1 MFGAAEP
8 EDDEGSWGR
17 RVLTRLLERLLA
29 SVPQR
34 PIGRLGRTVLLSPIV
49 GVLAGLA
56 AVALEWAL
64 HLGSEAIIGRYA
76 QTGSAE
82 FLHWHPSILLLPALG
97 GLLSGVIVQLIFRKP
112 PGHGTDLMVHA
123 FHHRDGR
130 FSSTAPTIKA
140 VAAVGVISFG
150 GSAGPE
156 GPIAA
161 VGAALGSK
169 VARLVGLTP
178 RDRRTLLIAGCAAGV
193 GALFQ
198 CPLGGALFA
207 TGVLY
212 RDPEFEGSALVS
224 SFIASVFGYSTF
236 VVLLGTGQRLLSGT
250 TALAFTNP
258 LELPVYLLLGLLCG
272 LTAAFFSRCL
282 RFVEKRA
289 VPALPLPIWLKPAFG
304 GLLTGTIALALPQV
318 MDGRY
323 VFVQGAFDGSLF
335 RGTDWAWSTWAILLL
350 LLAAAKCVA
359 TAWTVGS
366 GGAGGVLGPSVFLGG
381 VVGAAVGAA
390 LEAIAPGAAPESMRR
405 ALIAVGMAGVLSACM
420 RTPLAATVMA
430 MEMTG
435 GFGLVVPLMLVVMT
449 AYIVGGRHGLIEEQ
463 LRSPA
468 ESPAHAGDALMHL
481 LERSRVGDTM
491 QPDWPLR
498 SDKSTPLVRLLA
510 QLRDGVPP
518 YIVVIEQERLL
529 GVIAIP
535 EFQHLLEDEA
545 LAGFVV
551 AADLMTDEP
560 FVLTPDNTL
569 YEAMTAFQ
577 QRKLEIIPVVSGSL
591 GSNRRW
597 LGVLTRGAVAEVV
610 ERHLRESRSNL
621 LHEHEGFA
629 ALQQHAHKND
639 LLAGLPPESTG
650 DIQRVPIEA
659 ELVGQT
665 LASSDYR
672 RSHHAEVLAI
682 HTADGAFLCPA
693 DPHRPLDADDTLL
706 ILRRRGG

>member
-1 MFGAAEP
+1 MQLATARAWSALGAA
-8 EDDEGSWGR
+8 
-17 RVLTRLLERLLA
+17 L
-29 SVPQR
+29 PQR
-34 PIGRLGRTVLLSPIV
+34 PIGRWGRTLTLSTLV

-56 AVALEWAL
+56 AVALESAL
-64 HLGSEAIIGRYA
+64 HIGSEAIIGRFA
-76 QTGSAE
+76 HTGGAA
-82 FLHWHPSILLLPALG
+82 FLHWHVGILLLPAVG

-123 FHHRDGR
+123 FHHSDGR
-130 FSSTAPTIKA
+130 FSLTSPSIKA

-169 VARLVGLTP
+169 VARWVGLTP

-212 RDPEFEGSALVS
+212 REPEFEGSALVS

-236 VVLLGTGQRLLSGT
+236 VILLGSGQRVLSGT
-250 TALAFTNP
+250 TDLAFTNP
-258 LELPVYLLLGLLCG
+258 LELPAYLLLGLLCG

-282 RFVEKRA
+282 HLVEKRA
-289 VPALPLPIWLKPAFG
+289 IPTLPLPHWLKPAFG
-304 GLLTGTIALALPQV
+304 GLLTGAIALALPQV

-323 VFVQGAFDGSLF
+323 HFVQGAFDGSLF
-335 RGTDWAWSTWAILLL
+335 RTTDWSWATWAVFLLL
-350 LLAAAKCVA
+350 VTAAKCIA

-381 VVGAAVGAA
+381 TVGAAVGAA
-390 LEAIAPGAAPESMRR
+390 LQAVAPGAVPESMRQ
-405 ALIAVGMAGVLSACM
+405 ALIAVGMAGVLSAGM

-449 AYIVGGRHGLIEEQ
+449 AYIVGGRYGLIDEQ
-463 LRSPA
+463 LSSPA

-481 LERSRVGDTM
+481 LERRRVAEVM
-491 QPDWPLR
+491 QRDWPLR
-498 SDKSTPLVRLLA
+498 AQKSTSVAQLLA
-510 QLRDGVPP
+510 LLRQGVPP
-518 YIVVIEQERLL
+518 HFVVVEENQLL
-529 GVIAIP
+529 GTIALP
-535 EFQHLLEDEA
+535 ELRHLLDDDA
-545 LAGFVV
+545 LAGFIV
-551 AADLMTDEP
+551 AADLMSSEP
-560 FVLTPDNTL
+560 FVLTPENTL

-577 QRKLEIIPVVSGSL
+577 QRKLEVIPVVT
-591 GSNRRW
+591 RRRRRHDE
-597 LGVLTRGAVAEVV
+597 LCGVLTRAALASVV
-610 ERHLRESRSNL
+610 ESHLQESRSNL
-621 LHEHEGFA
+621 LHEHAGFA
-629 ALQQHAHKND
+629 ALQEHAQENEI
-639 LLAGLPPESTG
+639 LAGLPRDSAGEVERISV
-650 DIQRVPIEA
+650 DD

-665 LASSDYR
+665 LASSDFR
-672 RSHHAEVLAI
+672 RVWQAEVVAI
-682 HTADGAFLCPA
+682 QTAEGAFLCPP
-693 DPHRPLDADDTLL
+693 DPHRVLLSDDSLL
-706 ILRRRGG
+706 VLRRRSD